1 MLSAVG
7 FALIA
12 AIEPLGIVAYI
23 AILLRGGRR
32 NTWGF
37 IAGWM
42 LCAAV
47 VAVLTVFL
55 AGGSQQHDSSST
67 ISTAGLLQ
75 IALGIAALVLLT
87 VRRAR
92 KRGDDPDAPEQPEVL
107 EGDKTVGPFGAA
119 FIAAMVQG
127 WPVVAA
133 AVAAVLKA
141 TDSNAGRVV
150 GILVVILVASS
161 TYLAAQI
168 YSGLRPERS
177 AAALGGLRRWIDAHR
192 DRAIDILL
200 LLAGLWLVGHGIVV
214 QLAK

>member
-7 FALIA
+7 FALLA

-37 IAGWM
+37 IVGWM
-42 LCAAV
+42 LCAAL
-47 VAVLTVFL
+47 VALITVFL
-55 AGGSQQHDSSST
+55 AGGDRQHDSSST
-67 ISTAGLLQ
+67 ITSAGLLQ
-75 IALGIAALVLLT
+75 IALGIAALVLLA

-92 KRGDDPDAPEQPEVL
+92 KSRLDPDAPEKPEIP
-107 EGDKTVGPFGAA
+107 ETDRTVGPFGAA

-127 WPVVAA
+127 WPAA

-141 TDSNAGRVV
+141 TDSEVGRFL
-150 GILVVILVASS
+150 GIVVVIVVASS

-168 YSGLRPERS
+168 LSGLRPERT
-177 AAALGGLRRWIDAHR
+177 AAWLDAVRRWIESHR
-192 DRAIDILL
+192 DRVIDVLL
-200 LLAGLWLVGHGIVV
+200 LGVGLWLVVHGVVV

>member
-32 NTWGF
+32 NAWGF

-47 VAVLTVFL
+47 VALLTVFL
-55 AGGSQQHDSSST
+55 AGGAQQHDSSST
-67 ISTAGLLQ
+67 ISSAGLLQ
-75 IALGIAALVLLT
+75 IALGVAALVLL
-87 VRRAR
+87 VLRRGR
-92 KRGDDPDAPEQPEVL
+92 RSRLDPDAPEKPEVP
-107 EGDKTVGPFGAA
+107 EPEKTVGPFGAA

-133 AVAAVLKA
+133 AVAAVLNA
-141 TDSNAGRVV
+141 TDSDVGRVL
-150 GILVVILVASS
+150 GILVVIVVASS

-168 YSGLRPERS
+168 YSGLRPEHS
-177 AAALGGLRRWIDAHR
+177 AAALDRLRRWIESHR
-192 DRAIDILL
+192 DRAIDLVLL
-200 LLAGLWLVGHGIVV
+200 VVGLWLVGHGIVV
-214 QLAK
+214 QLAT